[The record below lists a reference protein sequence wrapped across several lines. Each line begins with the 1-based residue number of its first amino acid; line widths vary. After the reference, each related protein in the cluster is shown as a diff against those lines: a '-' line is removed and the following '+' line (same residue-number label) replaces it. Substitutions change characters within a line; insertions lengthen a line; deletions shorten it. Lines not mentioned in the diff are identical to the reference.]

1 MVQAF
6 NRSRVSSHRKPDS
19 ITAFA
24 TRLGLKVRV
33 DEDGTKI
40 IPCWHESPASLPS
53 QGKRE
58 ASSDAD

>member
-1 MVQAF
+1 MLQILA
-6 NRSRVSSHRKPDS
+6 RRGVSSNREPDS
-19 ITAFA
+19 ITEFA
-24 TRLGLKVRV
+24 KRLGPKVRV
-33 DEDGTKI
+33 DEDRTEI